1 MMFKKKKNEFKLP
14 YLGIENEING
24 FHFLFNLKGDFGVT
38 LKLDN
43 PVIQYSADS
52 SKYDTFHQ
60 LYTNV
65 IKILGEGHLI
75 QKQDIF
81 SRKLYCENS
90 SKEYLQKKYDEH
102 FQGREYT
109 DLKTFLVITKR
120 SKGRYSEKSVNDF
133 IQTLGKITDL
143 FGRTGIKAETL
154 NRAET
159 DRYVKRILSMNF
171 HQEGIVLDNLLSEET
186 QVESGD
192 RAFRSISLVDTDKV
206 ELPEQVKTHL
216 ERNDK
221 DSLKGFP
228 IDNMGFLF
236 DIPNFET
243 VVYNQVI
250 EIIEQRPIQTKLELK
265 RKRHSGIPDPAN
277 NLCVEDIDRLLED
290 VARHNQLLVNCH
302 FNVVVSAKKEHIQSA
317 CNYVESSLFQQGIVA
332 NKNSY
337 NQLELF
343 RTILPCNTAELKV
356 YDYFLTTS
364 DAALCFFLKESLNK
378 DEESGF
384 QIRFTDRQGI
394 PLKIDPADLPMQFNR
409 INNRNKFV
417 LGPSGSGKSFFMNA
431 LIEQY
436 CMWNNRPDPKW
447 LMDVVI
453 VDTGHSYSGLCRY
466 YQGKYITYTEEKPIT
481 TNPFAISEE
490 EYNIE
495 KKDYLLTLVSLL
507 WKTAE
512 GTVSQVEADVISNTI
527 SAYYSSYFSESGKI
541 NRLCFNSFYEF
552 ALDKI
557 PEIMDRERISFEIDE
572 FRFVLKKFY
581 KGGEFENLLN
591 EEVDSSLFTESFVV
605 FEIDSIKEHK
615 VLFPIVT
622 LIIMDVFIQKM
633 RFRFKYRK
641 ALIIEEAWKAIAS
654 PLMAGYILYLYKTVR
669 KFWGEAIVVTQEL
682 GDIIGNEVV
691 KDSIINNSDTICL
704 LDQTKFKDNYSQI
717 ASLLSINENER
728 KKIFTINQLDN
739 QDGRGRFK
747 EVYIRR
753 GSTGEVY
760 GVEVSLHQYLTYT
773 TEKPEKSAVEIYTN
787 AFGGYQDGLDAFV
800 EDFEESKVSLHSF
813 FEKVNKRGIPFREIM
828 MPTNYR
834 IAL

>member
-1 MMFKKKKNEFKLP
+1 MFKKRRNEFKLP
-14 YLGIENEING
+14 YLGVENEIKG
-24 FHFLFNLKGDFGVT
+24 FHCLFNLKGDFGVI

-43 PVIQYSADS
+43 PVLQYSADS
-52 SKYDTFHQ
+52 SKYDSFHQ
-60 LYTNV
+60 LYTNL

-75 QKQDIF
+75 QKQDVF
-81 SRKLYCENS
+81 SRKTYSEKCS
-90 SKEYLQKKYDEH
+90 TEYLQQKYDDH
-102 FQGREYT
+102 FQGRQYT
-109 DLKTFLVITKR
+109 SLKTFLVITKR
-120 SKGRYSEKSVNDF
+120 AKGKYNEKSVNDF
-133 IQTLGKITDL
+133 IQTLGKVTDL
-143 FGRTGIKAETL
+143 LERSGIKAEAL
-154 NRAET
+154 NKIDT
-159 DRYVKRILSMNF
+159 DRFVGRILSMNF
-171 HQEGIVLDNLLSEET
+171 HEERIVLNNLLSEET
-186 QVESGD
+186 QVECGD
-192 RAFRSISLVDTDKV
+192 RAFRSITLVDTDKV
-206 ELPEQVKTHL
+206 ELPEHVNTHL

-228 IDNMGFLF
+228 VDNMGFLF
-236 DIPNFET
+236 DIPNFQT

-265 RKRHSGIPDPAN
+265 RKRHSGMPDPAN
-277 NLCVEDIDRLLED
+277 DMCVEDIDRLLED

-302 FNVVVSAKKEHIQSA
+302 FNVVVSAKKEHIQTA
-317 CNYVESSLFQQGIVA
+317 CNYVESSLFQQGIVT

-343 RTILPCNTAELKV
+343 RTLLPCNTAELKV

-394 PLKIDPADLPMQFNR
+394 PLKIDPADLPMETNR

-436 CMWNNRPDPKW
+436 CMWNKRPDPKW

-453 VDTGHSYSGLCRY
+453 VDTGHSYSGLCQY
-466 YQGKYITYTEEKPIT
+466 YQGKYITYSEEKPIT
-481 TNPFAISEE
+481 TNPFSISEE

-495 KKDYLLTLVSLL
+495 KKDYLQTLVSLL

-512 GTVSQVEADVISNTI
+512 GTVTQVEADVISNTI
-527 SAYYSSYFSESGKI
+527 SGYYSAFFSDESKI
-541 NRLCFNSFYEF
+541 DRLCFNSFYEY

-557 PEIMDRERISFEIDE
+557 PEIIERERIGFELDE

-581 KGGEFENLLN
+581 RGGEFESLLN
-591 EEVDSSLFTESFVV
+591 EAVDQSLFTESFVV

-633 RFRFKYRK
+633 RFRTKYRK

-682 GDIIGNEVV
+682 GDIIGNAVV
-691 KDSIINNSDTICL
+691 KDSIINNSDTVCL

-728 KKIFTINQLDN
+728 KKIFTINQLNN

-753 GSTGEVY
+753 GSSGEVY
-760 GVEVSLHQYLTYT
+760 GVEVSLYQYLTYT
-773 TEKPEKSAVEIYTN
+773 TEKPEKSAVEIYTE
-787 AFGGYQDGLDAFV
+787 AFGDYQNGLDAFV
-800 EDFEESKVSLHSF
+800 EDFKASQLSLHNF
-813 FEKVNKRGIPFREIM
+813 IREVNRQGSPLKE
-828 MPTNYR
+828 
-834 IAL
+834 ALIHS

>member
-1 MMFKKKKNEFKLP
+1 MFKKKRNEFKLP
-14 YLGIENEING
+14 YLGIENDING
-24 FHFLFNLKGDFGVT
+24 FHCLFNLTGDFGVI

-43 PVIQYSADS
+43 PVPQYSADS
-52 SKYDTFHQ
+52 SKYDFFHQ

-65 IKILGEGHLI
+65 ISILGEGYLI

-81 SRKLYCENS
+81 SRSIYNEND
-90 SKEYLQKKYDEH
+90 SKEYLQQKYDEH
-102 FQGREYT
+102 FQGRQYT
-109 DLKTFLVITKR
+109 SLKTFLVITKR
-120 SKGRYSEKSVNDF
+120 AKGKYNGKSVNDF
-133 IQTLGKITDL
+133 IKTLGKISDL
-143 FGRTGIKAETL
+143 FARSGIKVEAL
-154 NRAET
+154 KRIET
-159 DRYVKRILSMNF
+159 DRYVRRILSMNF
-171 HQEGIVLDNLLSEET
+171 HEEEIMLDNLLAEET

-192 RAFRSISLVDTDKV
+192 RAFRSITLVDTDKV
-206 ELPEQVKTHL
+206 EIPENIATHL

-221 DSLKGFP
+221 DTLKGFP
-228 IDNMGFLF
+228 VDNMGFLF
-236 DIPNFET
+236 DVPNVQT

-250 EIIEQRPIQTKLELK
+250 EIIDQRQTQVKLELK

-277 NLCVEDIDRLLED
+277 NMCVEDIDRLLDD

-302 FNVVVSAKKEHIQSA
+302 FNVVVSAQKEHLQGA
-317 CNYVESSLFQQGIVA
+317 CNFVESSLFQHGILA

-343 RTILPCNTAELKV
+343 RTLLPCNTAELKV

-364 DAALCFFLKESLNK
+364 DAALCFFLKESLIK
-378 DEESGF
+378 DEKSTF
-384 QIRFTDRQGI
+384 QIRFTDRQGV
-394 PLKIDPADLPMQFNR
+394 PVKIDPADLPMQCNR

-436 CMWNNRPDPKW
+436 CMWNKKPDPKW

-453 VDTGHSYSGLCRY
+453 VDTGHSYSGLCQY
-466 YQGKYITYTEEKPIT
+466 YNGKYITYTEENPIT
-481 TNPFAISEE
+481 TNPFSITEE

-512 GTVSQVEADVISNTI
+512 GSVSQVEADVIANTI
-527 SAYYSSYFSESGKI
+527 SGYYSSFFSNESSI
-541 NRLCFNSFYEF
+541 ERLCFNSFYEF
-552 ALDKI
+552 ALEKI
-557 PEIMDRERISFEIDE
+557 PDIIAHEKIGFELDE

-581 KGGEFENLLN
+581 RGGEFENLLN
-591 EEVDSSLFTESFVV
+591 EAVDQSLFTESFVV

-633 RFRFKYRK
+633 RFRTKYRK

-682 GDIIGNEVV
+682 GDIIGNAVV

-704 LDQTKFKDNYSQI
+704 LDQTKFKDNYLQI
-717 ASLLSINENER
+717 ASLLSINETER
-728 KKIFTINQLDN
+728 RKIFTINQLDN
-739 QDGRGRFK
+739 HDGRGRFK

-773 TEKPEKSAVEIYTN
+773 TEKPEKSAIEIYTQ
-787 AFGGYQDGLDAFV
+787 AFGGHQKGLDAFV
-800 EDFEESKVSLHSF
+800 EDFKSSNLSLHGF
-813 FEKVNKRGIPFREIM
+813 FGEVNKHESPLRETLIS
-828 MPTNYR
+828 T
-834 IAL
+834 